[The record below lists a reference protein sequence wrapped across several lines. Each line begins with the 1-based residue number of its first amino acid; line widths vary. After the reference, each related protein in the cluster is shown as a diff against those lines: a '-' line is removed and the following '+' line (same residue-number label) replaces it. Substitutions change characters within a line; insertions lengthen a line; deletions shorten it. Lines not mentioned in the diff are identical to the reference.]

1 MALTYVH
8 RTFNKAGIHDT
19 SLFFIKFRM
28 IFMIK
33 LVVDV

>member
-8 RTFNKAGIHDT
+8 RTFNKAGIDDT
-19 SLFFIKFRM
+19 SLFFMKFRIILM
-28 IFMIK
+28 LK